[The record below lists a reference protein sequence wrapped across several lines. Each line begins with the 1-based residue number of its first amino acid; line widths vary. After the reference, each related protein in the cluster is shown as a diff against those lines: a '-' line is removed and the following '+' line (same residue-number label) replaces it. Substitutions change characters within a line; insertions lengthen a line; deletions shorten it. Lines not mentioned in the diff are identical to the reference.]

1 MGNRKNDSGT
11 QDEAIT
17 TAILREF
24 LKQETDAK
32 CRLCKECEETIDR
45 LTWRCPILAKNEN
58 IIRQG

>member
-45 LTWRCPILAKNEN
+45 LT
-58 IIRQG
+58 